1 MKATFK
7 KAAIA
12 ATIVTGLSAGAVQAD
27 TFQALLTIVEPLTLS
42 ESTQMDLG
50 NIDVSTN
57 AATCTVAAAG
67 ARSGAACFDAA
78 TNGVAGVIDVSG
90 STGLQFDITISGTS
104 ADGLTFAPSMLDNG
118 QGATT
123 LTGVTLAASHQ
134 MTLGGTLT
142 VDNGTTATTNNPT
155 SIDYDVTVAY
165 Q

>member
-12 ATIVTGLSAGAVQAD
+12 ATIVTGLSAGAAQAD
-27 TFQALLTIVEPLTLS
+27 TFQALLSIVQPLSLA
-42 ESTQMDLG
+42 ENTQMDLG
-50 NIDVSTN
+50 QIDVSTD
-57 AATCTVAAAG
+57 AAVCTVAAAG
-67 ARSGAACFDAA
+67 ARSGAACFDAV
-78 TNGVAGVIDVSG
+78 TNGTAGVIDVSG
-90 STGLQFDITISGTS
+90 TTGLQFDISISGTT
-104 ADGLTFAPSMLDNG
+104 ANGLTFAPSMLDNG

-134 MTLGGTLT
+134 LTLGGTLT
-142 VDNGTTATTNNPT
+142 VDSGATASANNPT